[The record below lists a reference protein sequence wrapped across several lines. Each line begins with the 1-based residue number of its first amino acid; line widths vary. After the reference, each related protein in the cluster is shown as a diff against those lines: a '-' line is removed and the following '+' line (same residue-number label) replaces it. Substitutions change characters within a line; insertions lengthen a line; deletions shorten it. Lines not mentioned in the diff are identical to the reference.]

1 MNEKRISEMTPS
13 ERVNLVDGEFPFCI
27 DILKVIGSFLSNTD
41 STKWV
46 VRHEESLSKM
56 IAILYDKLAQ
66 IKEAVDLN
74 NEQLIELENLKAQ
87 NKFNQ
92 NF

>member
-1 MNEKRISEMTPS
+1 MSEIKISEMSSS
-13 ERVNLVDGEFPFCI
+13 ERVNLIDGEFPFCI
-27 DILKVIGSFLSNTD
+27 DILKVIGSFLADTD
-41 STKWV
+41 SSKWV
-46 VRHEESLSKM
+46 TRHEESLSKM
-56 IAILYDKLAQ
+56 IAILYNKLAQ

-87 NKFNQ
+87 NKLNQ